1 MMIDE
6 LPDIVYHGTISIHK
20 ESLIHGID
28 ISKGFKSADFGQ
40 GFYTTGN
47 YEQAKALAIDR
58 AKAYNK
64 RYKNKPTVKPMVA
77 EYLLNKIEL
86 INHKGLIF
94 NLPDDRWKEFVYNNR
109 VGNDFSVSSY
119 YNKNGKYN
127 FVYGCVAD
135 SNITEMVGNIKRERI
150 TYADFIDN
158 LKPLK
163 QQSYNQLSFHT
174 NNVVSV
180 LELLKFEIIE
190 WEAILNG

>member
-6 LPDIVYHGTISIHK
+6 LPDTVYHGTISIHK
-20 ESLIHGID
+20 ESLINGID
-28 ISKGFKSADFGQ
+28 ISRGFKSADFGQ

-64 RYKNKPTVKPMVA
+64 RYSSNPAVKPMVA
-77 EYLLNKIEL
+77 KYLLNKIRL

-109 VGNDFSVSSY
+109 VGIDFSVSSY

-135 SNITEMVGNIKRERI
+135 SNITEMVGNIKRECI
-150 TYADFIDN
+150 TYADFVDN

-174 NNVVSV
+174 NDVLSV
-180 LELLKFEIIE
+180 LELIGFETIE
-190 WEAILNG
+190 QEAVLSG